1 MRVLL
6 RACSIPEAAAIAEL
20 DGKFRLLQPPYAL
33 HSSPEMS
40 ETDLADALARS
51 GYIRQNKEFSSF
63 RDLISFARQIHEEWL
78 RKVGL
83 PTSGSLSAE
92 DFIAEINPLM
102 IWDVIE
108 RIDNDLVKAG
118 LYDQAVALLVSI
130 IKSPLSETNPKVK
143 TRALASLVK
152 VHSERAHGE
161 SSAKSEGADLRFS
174 TLQDR
179 LVKEKIQTIKERI
192 RNRHC
197 VFELRAD
204 T

>member
-1 MRVLL
+1 
-6 RACSIPEAAAIAEL
+6 
-20 DGKFRLLQPPYAL
+20 
-33 HSSPEMS
+33 MS

-63 RDLISFARQIHEEWL
+63 RDLISFVRQIHEEWL

-118 LYDQAVALLVSI
+118 LYDQAVALLVSMNKI
-130 IKSPLSETNPKVK
+130 STVGNPKVK

-161 SSAKSEGADLRFS
+161 SSAKFEGADLRFS

-179 LVKEKIQTIKERI
+179 LVKEKIQ
-192 RNRHC
+192 
-197 VFELRAD
+197 
-204 T
+204 